1 MTIEEGT
8 GDEFLLTC
16 FVCKN
21 PFGLVAQFCG
31 YCQATR
37 QQALGVERA
46 KPNQQILLVQ
56 EAGRTAVTQPK
67 PQPKPQPLSQQTKP
81 QPGIFVPSKTEFSQ
95 PTKPKPRPQKVQRK
109 SVFLEN
115 AQLRSK
121 RIGMWQKK
129 NSKLATSMGILAFLS
144 LAYFSTQSLIFLAQ
158 SPLSIAEERLYQGAI
173 RSTTY
178 FDNFQENSG
187 IRFFPTKF
195 AAWSDSDAGTWTS
208 SASWNGWKGTAS
220 VDFLAAG
227 TNASGIPIT
236 GKFRAEYS
244 TVFGIFRD
252 VKWVPEA
259 PAVINLEY
267 PSLSGASIY
276 INGLAAGTTA
286 QPAVREGQYQ
296 IYPGSFTI
304 DFYDLATGEELTEYS
319 RFYFIDAQ
327 GSYYINFS

>member
-56 EAGRTAVTQPK
+56 EGARTAVTQPK
-67 PQPKPQPLSQQTKP
+67 PQPQSQPKP

-121 RIGMWQKK
+121 SIGVWQKK
-129 NSKLATSMGILAFLS
+129 NSKLAASLGFLAFLS
-144 LAYFSTQSLIFLAQ
+144 LAYFSTQSVIFLAK
-158 SPLSIAEERLYQGAI
+158 SPLSLAEERLYQGAI

-187 IRFFPTKF
+187 IRFFPPKF
-195 AAWSDSDAGTWTS
+195 AAWDDSDAGKWTS
-208 SASWNGWKGTAS
+208 SGSWNGWKGTAS

-227 TNASGIPIT
+227 TDVSGVPIT
-236 GKFRAEYS
+236 GKFTAEYS

-252 VKWVPEA
+252 IKWVPEA
-259 PAVINLEY
+259 PAVINLDY
-267 PSLSGASIY
+267 PSLSSASIY

-286 QPAVREGQYQ
+286 RPAVREGEYQ
-296 IYPGSFTI
+296 IYPGSFTLN
-304 DFYDLATGEELTEYS
+304 FYDLATGEELTDYS
-319 RFYFIDAQ
+319 RYFFIDAQ
-327 GSYYINFS
+327 GFYDTAFN

>member
-1 MTIEEGT
+1 
-8 GDEFLLTC
+8 
-16 FVCKN
+16 
-21 PFGLVAQFCG
+21 
-31 YCQATR
+31 
-37 QQALGVERA
+37 
-46 KPNQQILLVQ
+46 
-56 EAGRTAVTQPK
+56 
-67 PQPKPQPLSQQTKP
+67 
-81 QPGIFVPSKTEFSQ
+81 
-95 PTKPKPRPQKVQRK
+95 
-109 SVFLEN
+109 
-115 AQLRSK
+115 
-121 RIGMWQKK
+121 MWQKK

-208 SASWNGWKGTAS
+208 SASCTGWKGTAS

-327 GSYYINFS
+327 GSYYMNFS